1 MSIILII
8 VLFLFGMWFL
18 ANRWNR
24 PQNGRLAVV
33 DGDVCKAA
41 GDDITITTWNIGFA
55 ALGAKADLFIDGGQ
69 NMRALP
75 RRDIELAANTIADRL
90 AELQSDI
97 VLLQEDA
104 RVSFLTR
111 GVKVHD
117 VIAQKLRG
125 YSRCFWA
132 DFRTL
137 WVPEPLKFDHG
148 VSIFSRLMP
157 MSTTALTTPQDPLY
171 YYGFLKKYY
180 GGIVQKYPRSG
191 QGDWVVINIH
201 LSAFD
206 EAARQSQLTALF
218 MYAAAEHQAGNDV
231 VIGGDWNM
239 RLSTKEF
246 AHDGQYKDTHTIFDL
261 PMDALPK
268 GWRVAKDDSSATL
281 RSMNKPYVKGQNY
294 TSVVD
299 GFVVSPNVRIKAV
312 KTHDLGFEHTDHHP
326 VTAAFG
332 IAH

>member
-1 MSIILII
+1 MFIALTIGLG
-8 VLFLFGMWFL
+8 LFCVWFL

-24 PQNGRLAVV
+24 PKTGSLMVSM
-33 DGDVCKAA
+33 GKECKRA
-41 GDDITITTWNIGFA
+41 GDNITITTWNIGFA
-55 ALGAKADLFIDGGQ
+55 ALGAKADLFIDGGKSL
-69 NMRALP
+69 RALP
-75 RRDIELAANTIADRL
+75 RGDIARAADVIAGQL
-90 AELQSDI
+90 AELQSDV

-125 YSRCFWA
+125 YTRCFWG

-137 WVPEPLKFDHG
+137 WVPNPFKLDHG
-148 VSIFSRLMP
+148 VSTFSKVLP
-157 MSTTALTTPQDPLY
+157 ADTTALTTPQDPLY

-191 QGDWVVINIH
+191 RGMWVVINIH

-206 EAARQSQLTALF
+206 DAARQSQLATLF
-218 MYAAAEHQAGNDV
+218 DFAKAEFQAGNY
-231 VIGGDWNM
+231 VIVGGDWNM

-261 PMDALPK
+261 PVGALPK
-268 GWRVAKDDSSATL
+268 GWCVAMDDSFATL
-281 RSMNKPYVKGQNY
+281 RSMNKPYGKGENY

-299 GFVVSPNVRIKAV
+299 GFVVSPNVQIRAV

-326 VTAAFG
+326 VTAEFT
-332 IAH
+332 IVR

>member
-1 MSIILII
+1 VIYYFASAVFILT
-8 VLFLFGMWFL
+8 VWFL

-24 PQNGRLAVV
+24 PQKGRLGVAG
-33 DGDVCKAA
+33 GDACKAA
-41 GDDITITTWNIGFA
+41 GDVIAITTWNIGFA

-69 NMRALP
+69 SLRALP
-75 RRDIELAANTIADRL
+75 RRDIEAAAGAIADHL
-90 AELQSDI
+90 AGFQTDV

-104 RVSFLTR
+104 RIGFLTR

-117 VIAQKLRG
+117 VIAQKLSG
-125 YSRCFWA
+125 YARCFWA

-137 WVPEPLKFDHG
+137 WVPEPWKFDHG
-148 VSIFSRLMP
+148 ISTFSQLETG
-157 MSTTALTTPQDPLY
+157 STNALTTPQDPLY

-191 QGDWVVINIH
+191 QGCWVVINIH

-206 EAARQSQLTALF
+206 DAARQSQLAALF
-218 MYAAAEHQAGNDV
+218 DYAMAEFKAGNHV

-239 RLSTKEF
+239 RLSPKEF
-246 AHDGQYKDTHTIFDL
+246 VHDGLYKDAHTIFDL
-261 PMDALPK
+261 PKAALPM
-268 GWRVAKDDSSATL
+268 GWRVAMDDSYATL

-299 GFVVSPNVRIKAV
+299 GFVVSPNVRVKAV
-312 KTHDLGFEHTDHHP
+312 KTHDLGFEHTDHQP
-326 VTAAFG
+326 VTGHFE
-332 IAH
+332 IVH